1 MLIRDVTHVGVDQDK
16 RGVLDRYVVWLFA
29 ISSRHAGRQC
39 WVKQVDKLGLF
50 RCELAIKINATI
62 PHVQPGE
69 LDANAHDGR
78 RLACRAR
85 CLERLTKHSDE

>member
-16 RGVLDRYVVWLFA
+16 RGVLDRYVVVCEKLKA
-29 ISSRHAGRQC
+29 CVGGRQC
-39 WVKQVDKLGLF
+39 WVKQADKLGLF

-85 CLERLTKHSDE
+85 R